1 MMEKIYQPIQ
11 ALFKKALPVILA
23 SAVYTANAQV
33 ALDTDKEKGSYGDP
47 EITVNTGDACSTY
60 DLSGNPESRTFTF
73 GGVTLNSP
81 TYSWSAI
88 GGISI
93 SGSTTGASVSV
104 APKIDDKGRY
114 NKGRLKVYYT
124 GTIDSTITV
133 TTCPVCDGP
142 DPGPITQKIQV
153 PKSGT
158 AWVDIYQKFEYDDQ
172 IVGPVCVSED
182 DSVAYSIKDLVSG
195 NIDDGIGIDS
205 YFWDIDD
212 FISIIEDGEPSYVS
226 GDNSA
231 YTFLF
236 AANPAGGEQIKVTVG
251 RCNVGDAGK
260 QKVKTL
266 APKLPKAQV
275 SGATNCIPTS
285 ASQAT
290 LTLIPVTGVKY
301 KWVLGNANFSFA
313 PGSGENSQPSVTVNI
328 GKESGLIYL
337 VSSADPES
345 PKYCNETT
353 VTDTIRIKRSLD
365 GSVKIVKDTCVTPG
379 NYSYTLSPNPNARLN
394 WQLPPV
400 GWSMDPDNAHAATV
414 PVTVASNALS
424 GTITVATEECPD
436 ETISQNVYVAPATP
450 GLITGDTCV
459 EKSTSKT
466 YSISA
471 VPNATSYTW
480 SYPSGF
486 TPTTGITGTS
496 VTFNVTT
503 NAVAGTISV
512 VANGCAG
519 PTSPRSIAVNF
530 EPTRPGTIT
539 RNPSGCINRGIADTI
554 TFTAANCVAG
564 QTYEWEVPAGWTKV
578 APVDKCSLTV
588 YTNGV
593 AGTQQKVKVYA
604 KNNCGNSVADSIGVD
619 VAGVGAVTISVTP
632 LLDENDIQIGEFY
645 IATNVSGATY
655 QWFQDGVPIDGETT
669 RFLSLTGSETAQ
681 ICVRVTKDGCMTQT
695 CRNSNWANSS
705 ARMASGTSAGI
716 ASSLK
721 LYPNPASEQ
730 LNIEIKG
737 NDTQGSYTL
746 FNTKGSVLRKGV
758 LNSKHEVLNTSS
770 LEAGTY
776 IMEVNLSGE
785 TIYKRFT
792 ISK

>member
-1 MMEKIYQPIQ
+1 
-11 ALFKKALPVILA
+11 V
-23 SAVYTANAQV
+23 
-33 ALDTDKEKGSYGDP
+33 
-47 EITVNTGDACSTY
+47 
-60 DLSGNPESRTFTF
+60 
-73 GGVTLNSP
+73 LNSP
-81 TYSWSAI
+81 TYAWTAI
-88 GGISI
+88 GGIAI
-93 SGSTTGASVSV
+93 SGSTTGSSV
-104 APKIDDKGRY
+104 AVVPVKDSRGRY
-114 NKGRLKVYYT
+114 NKGRLKVHYK

-133 TTCPVCDGP
+133 TSCPVCDGP

-158 AWVDIYQKFEYDDQ
+158 AWVDIYQKFDYEDQ
-172 IVGPVCVSED
+172 IVGPVCVAED

-195 NIDDGIGIDS
+195 NIEDGIGIDS
-205 YFWDIDD
+205 YFWDIED
-212 FISIIEDGEPSYVS
+212 FEPIIKRNVPAYVS

-231 YTFLF
+231 YTFSF
-236 AANPAGGEQIKVTVG
+236 GTNPNGGEQIKVTVG

-260 QKVKTL
+260 QKMKTL
-266 APKLPKAQV
+266 APKLPNV
-275 SGATNCIPTS
+275 VVLGAETCIPTS
-285 ASQAT
+285 NSQVVLAFT
-290 LTLIPVTGVKY
+290 PRTGIKY
-301 KWVLGNANFSFA
+301 KWLLGNANFSFA
-313 PGSGENSQPSVTVNI
+313 SGSGENSTPSVTVNI

-337 VSSADPES
+337 ISSADPLTGS
-345 PKYCNETT
+345 YCNEGT

-365 GSVKIVKDTCVTPG
+365 GSIKIVKDTCVAPG
-379 NYSYTLSPNPNARLN
+379 TYSYTLSPNPNTRLI

-400 GWSMDPDNAHAATV
+400 GWSMDPGNEHAATV

-424 GTITVATEECPD
+424 GTITVATEECPTA
-436 ETISQNVYVAPATP
+436 TISQEVYVAPETP
-450 GLITGDTCV
+450 GLITGDICV

-496 VTFNVTT
+496 VTFDVTT

-512 VANGCAG
+512 VANGCGGA
-519 PTSPRSIAVNF
+519 TSPRSIAVNF

-578 APVDKCSLTV
+578 APVNQCSLTV
-588 YTNGV
+588 YTDGV
-593 AGTQQKVKVYA
+593 AATQQKVKVYA
-604 KNNCGNSVADSIGVD
+604 KHDCGSSVADSIGID
-619 VAGVGAVTISVTP
+619 IAGVGAVTISVTP
-632 LLDENDIQIGEFY
+632 LLDEEDDAQIGEFY
-645 IATNVSGATY
+645 IATNVSNATY

-681 ICVRVTKDGCMTQT
+681 ICVRVTRDGCMTQT
-695 CRNSNWANSS
+695 CRNSIWANS
-705 ARMASGTSAGI
+705 ARMASRTSAGI
-716 ASSLK
+716 ASFLK

-730 LNIEIKG
+730 LNIEINGG
-737 NDTQGSYTL
+737 NDAQGSYIL
-746 FNTKGSVLRKGV
+746 FNTKGSVLRKGAI
-758 LNSKHEVLNTSS
+758 NGKHEVLDTSL
-770 LEAGTY
+770 LESGTY

-785 TIYKRFT
+785 TIYKRFVIT
-792 ISK
+792 K